1 MRAWFE
7 GRTRREQVL
16 LTLMAVALA
25 AFLLW
30 FGLYRPLAH
39 VRAEAARRLDRAA
52 AEAAEVDRA
61 AARLRALGAAARV
74 RPAASADPAQAV
86 NAAASVAGLT
96 LARVEPDPSGG
107 VQVAVAGV
115 SPSQLFPWLAALQT
129 DYGVTPRHLTV
140 IKDEQGTLSVDAT
153 FGGAD

>member
-16 LTLMAVALA
+16 LTVLAVALA
-25 AFLLW
+25 AVLLW
-30 FGLYRPLAH
+30 LGLYRPLAQA
-39 VRAEAARRLDRAA
+39 RAAAERRLDRAA
-52 AEAAEVDRA
+52 AEAAEVDHA
-61 AARLRALGAAARV
+61 VARLRVLGAAARA
-74 RPAASADPAQAV
+74 RPAADPAQAV
-86 NAAASVAGLT
+86 NAAASAAGLT

-115 SPSQLFPWLAALQT
+115 GPAQLFPWLAVLQT

>member
-16 LTLMAVALA
+16 LTLMALALA
-25 AFLLW
+25 GFLLW
-30 FGLYRPLAH
+30 FGLYRPLAQA
-39 VRAEAARRLDRAA
+39 RAAAERRLDRAA

-61 AARLRALGAAARV
+61 VARLRVLGAARA
-74 RPAASADPAQAV
+74 RPAPADPAQAV
-86 NAAASVAGLT
+86 NASASAAGLT
-96 LARVEPDPSGG
+96 LARLEPDPAGG

-129 DYGVTPRHLTV
+129 DYGVAPRHLTV

>member
-16 LTLMAVALA
+16 LTVLAVALA

-30 FGLYRPLAH
+30 FGLYRPLAQA
-39 VRAEAARRLDRAA
+39 RADAERRLDRAA
-52 AEAAEVDRA
+52 ATAAEVDRA
-61 AARLRALGAAARV
+61 TVRLRAMGAAARV
-74 RPAASADPAQAV
+74 RPAAADPAQAV
-86 NAAASVAGLT
+86 NAAASAAGLA